1 MNGALLSSKKMD
13 YCTPQGFFD
22 TLNAEFHFTLDA
34 AATGKSAKC
43 KQFYTPETDG
53 LTAPWNIGGGSVF
66 CNPPYGRA
74 LGAWVRKAY
83 EEAQAG
89 TTVVLLIPARTD
101 TAYFHDYI
109 YTSEQA
115 TSMTAPVTGTAGLQ
129 VVVGTAP
136 VNMLEHPEQAVNTPL
151 LAYNYKEAVAA
162 VGYHDDFAAYTLC
175 ESISA
180 AFSVVGTGPLV
191 LINVLDPAK
200 HTADIAETTVQV
212 NSGVAV
218 LDVVGVLL
226 DKLTVKSGSTALTR
240 DTDYTASFNN
250 DGTLNIVPLAGG
262 KAASA
267 TTLTVTGKKLDPS
280 KVKAADI
287 VGGVDAATG
296 KETGLEVVRQIY
308 PKLSMTPG
316 ILLAPRFSMDAT
328 VAAALQAKTKE
339 INGVFKAVCIVDIDS
354 TASGATKYTDVKQR
368 KEAQAVSDANAYAVW
383 PCAKVG
389 EVVYSGSA
397 LAAALTAYTDAVNA
411 DTPNVSPSN
420 KTLAISAA
428 CLADGTEV
436 VLDQEQANTV
446 NGFGVATFLNM
457 SGFRLWGNNTAAYPG
472 NTDPKDRWFSVRR
485 FLSWAAN
492 SFILTYFSKVDSPA
506 NKRLIEAIVDSENVR
521 GNGFVA
527 RGVCARYEVIY
538 DEAENTTAD
547 LLDGKITFHQYIT
560 PYTPAEDIEDVIEF
574 DPDALTTALS

>member
-1 MNGALLSSKKMD
+1 M
-13 YCTPQGFFD
+13 
-22 TLNAEFHFTLDA
+22 
-34 AATGKSAKC
+34 
-43 KQFYTPETDG
+43 
-53 LTAPWNIGGGSVF
+53 
-66 CNPPYGRA
+66 
-74 LGAWVRKAY
+74 
-83 EEAQAG
+83 
-89 TTVVLLIPARTD
+89 
-101 TAYFHDYI
+101 
-109 YTSEQA
+109 
-115 TSMTAPVTGTAGLQ
+115 
-129 VVVGTAP
+129 
-136 VNMLEHPEQAVNTPL
+136 
-151 LAYNYKEAVAA
+151 
-162 VGYHDDFAAYTLC
+162 
-175 ESISA
+175 
-180 AFSVVGTGPLV
+180 
-191 LINVLDPAK
+191 
-200 HTADIAETTVQV
+200 
-212 NSGVAV
+212 
-218 LDVVGVLL
+218 
-226 DKLTVKSGSTALTR
+226 
-240 DTDYTASFNN
+240 
-250 DGTLNIVPLAGG
+250 
-262 KAASA
+262 
-267 TTLTVTGKKLDPS
+267 
-280 KVKAADI
+280 
-287 VGGVDAATG
+287 
-296 KETGLEVVRQIY
+296 
-308 PKLSMTPG
+308 
-316 ILLAPRFSMDAT
+316 
-328 VAAALQAKTKE
+328 
-339 INGVFKAVCIVDIDS
+339 
-354 TASGATKYTDVKQR
+354 
-368 KEAQAVSDANAYAVW
+368 SDANAYAVW

-457 SGFRLWGNNTAAYPG
+457 SGFRLWGNNTAAYPST
-472 NTDPKDRWFSVRR
+472 TDPKDRWFSVRR